1 MKVKIKQWNAVA
13 AWRWDMP
20 EDDLCGICRS
30 PYDSTC
36 SKCKFPGDGCPLP
49 HDDRVD
55 SAAAV
60 AAASQPLY
68 LHDNAAGDAETL
80 SYPPLGDDPSSQP
93 LLPPANFSPFFTLV
107 EDAGTGE
114 HHHPAVHYVFSD
126 DDPDLHTAVFM
137 RALGDTTTTAP
148 PSPTT
153 TRHHPHHHIVDHL
166 EPHEAGGGGVGG
178 QGGAAAAGGG
188 GHILPPPTPGVRER
202 YVVVDLTPDGQAVAG
217 ATSLSRSWQVVG
229 TSIGPAPSFGED
241 SGNEA
246 DGIGGSGGV
255 GGALLLKVE
264 GTDMGGGGGGG
275 GNRGTA
281 AAAQQQQQGNETVIA
296 AGLTEARKAAGDDL
310 VGGLEELLR
319 RFDGGVDV
327 LGKIVGPDVEVLVMQ
342 QQQQQQQQPPHEGD
356 GVEGESSPPPGMA
369 ALAEVVG
376 EPPA

>member
-1 MKVKIKQWNAVA
+1 MSVNSPQQHHHEAAPSPVSGLARPSPSAAV
-13 AWRWDMP
+13 
-20 EDDLCGICRS
+20 
-30 PYDSTC
+30 
-36 SKCKFPGDGCPLP
+36 DGRTASEHAPVA

-55 SAAAV
+55 SAASAA

-166 EPHEAGGGGVGG
+166 EPHEAGGGGGGG
-178 QGGAAAAGGG
+178 QGGAAAAAGGG
-188 GHILPPPTPGVRER
+188 GHIIPPPTPGVKER

-255 GGALLLKVE
+255 G
-264 GTDMGGGGGGG
+264 DMGGGGGG

-281 AAAQQQQQGNETVIA
+281 AAAAQQQQGNETVIA
-296 AGLTEARKAAGDDL
+296 AGLAEARKAAGDDL

-342 QQQQQQQQPPHEGD
+342 QQQQQQQYQQPPPPHEGD